1 MDNATAFRSEEM
13 SVLLEKWNTHPFYR
27 AAYRASGN
35 GIVERHHR
43 TIESIA
49 ERGRVTPLDA
59 VFWYN
64 MSPRSGQDESTIPQS
79 RCTSQWSRGRVSK
92 VNSSNNA
99 EVDGMPRHV
108 LDVRRVVSAEA
119 ETELMSDDLVLSEQ
133 GQRAQRQRRF
143 PAWARDFVM

>member
-27 AAYRASGN
+27 AVYRTSGN

-43 TIESIA
+43 TIKSIA

-64 MSPRSGQDESTIPQS
+64 MSPRSGQDESTIPQRSVHRYTWRHPEVKTHLRRNDTPSGRGMLTVGDEVWVKPPDS
-79 RCTSQWSRGRVSK
+79 RCTSQG
-92 VNSSNNA
+92 
-99 EVDGMPRHV
+99 EGEGCPR
-108 LDVRRVVSAEA
+108 
-119 ETELMSDDLVLSEQ
+119 
-133 GQRAQRQRRF
+133 
-143 PAWARDFVM
+143 